1 MKKIINNNIVK
12 VCAFLLL
19 AAGAALPIQAQNPAA
34 NQPLVYDGGTQEIKK
49 GDSIRINKDS
59 RYYLTGQRISKWVYD
74 KVHTVQQVGGRRYP
88 NGVLIRGIYSW
99 VYPNTITPLH
109 KMVVDSIAASA
120 CGEYYWDATGVTY
133 TESGDYVFEGKTA
146 NGTDSVVNLRLTIHP
161 TYNKSVDMTVNSKEY
176 LWDATGVVYTQDGDY
191 TFHGKTEYGCDSL
204 ITLHLTFDTIP
215 YADENVSYE
224 IPVPYQMDRF
234 SVGVRGG
241 FASNMAGEKM
251 PLGFDALLDLRYA
264 HYWSA
269 DKNKPAFGIMT
280 GLNVGYMQTFQSATI
295 DDKFTLKTDAVPYGD
310 VRYEVSADKVSQTTQ
325 QLQLEVPLMF
335 AMFTPKGF
343 FLNAGP
349 KFILPVYSQYKQEL
363 VNPTIKAY
371 KDELNG
377 NPIVNEVVMGK
388 VSDEQANYKGNLV
401 ETPYKLFSVALGA
414 ELGYEFKLKNGHSLD
429 LGVYADYSLISAY
442 KGAEATGKII
452 TITPPSI
459 NSAAIVD
466 VQPISSAFS
475 SKYGFLDAG
484 VKISYNFDWV
494 K

>member
-1 MKKIINNNIVK
+1 
-12 VCAFLLL
+12 
-19 AAGAALPIQAQNPAA
+19 
-34 NQPLVYDGGTQEIKK
+34 
-49 GDSIRINKDS
+49 
-59 RYYLTGQRISKWVYD
+59 
-74 KVHTVQQVGGRRYP
+74 
-88 NGVLIRGIYSW
+88 
-99 VYPNTITPLH
+99 
-109 KMVVDSIAASA
+109 
-120 CGEYYWDATGVTY
+120 
-133 TESGDYVFEGKTA
+133 
-146 NGTDSVVNLRLTIHP
+146 
-161 TYNKSVDMTVNSKEY
+161 

-295 DDKFTLKTDAVPYGD
+295 DDKFTVKTDAVPYGD

-377 NPIVNEVVMGK
+377 NPIVDEVVMGK

-442 KGAEATGKII
+442 KGADATGKII